1 MKYILPI
8 IIYFF
13 SISSKGQEYET
24 LPPDYIKTIQFTGQQ
39 ELTGTPI
46 IKLGESLRLSFDD
59 IRARVADYYYTIEHY
74 DYDWTP
80 SKLAKNE
87 YIEGFDNIRL
97 FNFKNS
103 LTTLQPYTHYELR
116 IPNQNT
122 RRLKVTGNYMLKIFN
137 DDKQLVFSR
146 MFMVFENQV
155 DVRTQV
161 RRSRSLDDIEQ
172 KQLLEYRIGRDGF
185 IFINPEQTVNT
196 VIVQNNDFKSALYDI
211 KPQFVSGNELVFNYP
226 KKTEFYGGNEF
237 LFFDNRDIRVAT
249 MNIQRVELTDLY
261 ETYLRTDF
269 VRNGREYVFNPDIN
283 GSFKINT
290 VQGLDVN
297 RESEYARVFF
307 SLRCDKDLNGG
318 ELHVYGRFNNYSL
331 TDETHLI
338 YNKKTGLYETSM
350 LLKQGFY
357 NYKYVY
363 LTADGQFN
371 DHFISGSHDIT
382 ENDYVILVYYRNIGG
397 RFDELIGVGSAN
409 SRNIIN

>member
-1 MKYILPI
+1 MKKI
-8 IIYFF
+8 IVLIFIFLNGYLNA
-13 SISSKGQEYET
+13 QEFET
-24 LPPDYIKTIQFTGQQ
+24 LPPDYIKTVQFTGQQ

-46 IKLGESLRLSFDD
+46 IELGEGLRLSFDD

-74 DYDWTP
+74 NYDWTP

-87 YIEGFDNIRL
+87 YLEGFDNIRL

-103 LTTLQPYTHYELR
+103 LTTLQPFTHYELR

-122 RRLKVTGNYMLKIFN
+122 RRLKVSGNYMLKIFN
-137 DDKQLVFSR
+137 EDKQLVFSR
-146 MFMVFENQV
+146 MFMVFERQV
-155 DVRTQV
+155 DVRAQV
-161 RRSRSLDDIEQ
+161 RRSRNLDDIGQ
-172 KQLLEYRIGRDGF
+172 KQLLEYRVGREGF
-185 IFINPEQTVNT
+185 IFINPEQNVSTV
-196 VIVQNNDFKSALYDI
+196 VIQNNDFKSALYDI
-211 KPQFVSGNELVFNYP
+211 KPQFVAGNELVFNYP
-226 KKTEFYGGNEF
+226 DKTEFWGGNEY

-249 MNIQRVELTDLY
+249 MNIQRVELTDVY
-261 ETYLRTDF
+261 ETYLHTDF
-269 VRNGREYVFNPDIN
+269 VRDQREYVFNPDIN
-283 GSFKINT
+283 GSFRINT
-290 VQGLDVN
+290 LQGQDVN

-307 SLRCDKDLNGG
+307 RLRCDKDLKGG

-363 LTADGQFN
+363 LSADGEFN
-371 DHFISGSHDIT
+371 DHFISGSYDIT
-382 ENDYVILVYYRNIGG
+382 ENDYTILVYYRNVGG